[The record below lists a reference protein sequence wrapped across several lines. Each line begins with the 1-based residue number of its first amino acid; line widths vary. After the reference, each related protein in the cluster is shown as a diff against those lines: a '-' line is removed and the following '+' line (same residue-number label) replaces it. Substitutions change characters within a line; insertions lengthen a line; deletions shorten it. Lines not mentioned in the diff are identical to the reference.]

1 MNSGKIG
8 SDIRRDASA
17 ALRAQGIAI
26 EDVAVTAAGKRRM
39 VRITVARGLED
50 LADDDHSSP
59 VEPLSLDEV
68 AAATRVVN
76 DVLDGSD
83 IMGTAAYTLE
93 VTSAGVGH
101 GLVSPDQFRRNVG
114 RLLEVTLRDGTTMT
128 ERVVSASP
136 EGVGLGTL
144 ERRLVPYADMTKAA
158 VQVEFSRPIT
168 GD

>member
-1 MNSGKIG
+1 MDSGKIS
-8 SDIRRDASA
+8 SDIRRDASV
-17 ALRAQGIAI
+17 ALHELGIAI

-39 VRITVARGLED
+39 VRITVARGLQD
-50 LADDDHSSP
+50 LADDDHSST

-68 AAATRVVN
+68 AAASRALN

-101 GLVSPDQFRRNVG
+101 ALASPDQFRRNVG
-114 RLLEVTLRDGTTMT
+114 RLLEVTLLDGTTMT
-128 ERVVSASP
+128 ERVVSAGP
-136 EGVGLGTL
+136 EGLGLGTL
-144 ERRLVPYADMTKAA
+144 ERPLVPYADMSKAA
-158 VQVEFSRPIT
+158 VQVEFSRPTT